1 MATCEELA
9 AQLTAAQTQLAQAN
23 SSLNS
28 TNLSIAASSLGIL
41 GSDPGA
47 IVPLTA
53 GNIAIR
59 MAQLYA
65 QQPPNYAL
73 LAQYVTLSGFL
84 ALWASTTA
92 QIAFIQLTIT
102 GIQQSQA
109 NQNC

>member
-9 AQLTAAQTQLAQAN
+9 AMLTSAQGNLASAN

-28 TNLSIAASSLGIL
+28 TNLAIAAASLGIL
-41 GSDPGA
+41 GSDSGA

-65 QQPPNYAL
+65 QTPPNYAL
-73 LAQYVTLSGFL
+73 LAQYASLSGL
-84 ALWASTTA
+84 LTLWAATTA
-92 QIAFIQLTIT
+92 QIAYWQLTIT
-102 GIQQSQA
+102 GIQQSMT

>member
-9 AQLTAAQTQLAQAN
+9 AMLVTNQTQLAMAN

-28 TNLSIAASSLGIL
+28 TNLAIASASLGIL
-41 GSDPGA
+41 GSDAGA

-65 QQPPNYAL
+65 QNPPNYAL
-73 LAQYVTLSGFL
+73 LAQYAALSGYL

-102 GIQQSQA
+102 GIQQAQA